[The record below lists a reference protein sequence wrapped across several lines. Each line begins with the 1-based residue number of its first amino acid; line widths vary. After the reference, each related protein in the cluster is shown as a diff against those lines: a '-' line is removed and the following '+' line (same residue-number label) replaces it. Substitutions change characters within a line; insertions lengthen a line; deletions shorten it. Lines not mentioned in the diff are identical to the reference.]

1 MALVADS
8 GALYAL
14 YDKRDRNHRAVREAL
29 QAEDGPILIPA
40 ALLAEIDY
48 LLRVRTGIAAEQRF
62 LEGIEKGAFTVE
74 ALTIEDAAFCRK
86 LLTQYEDLDLGL
98 ADASVIATAERLDPE
113 NLDVDRRDSG
123 PFELRRA
130 SPLFCYRRTRMSKAL
145 PLVRLPPGGLLETA
159 VGKGE
164 ICEQIV
170 WCRQLSVEF
179 DMHP

>member
-48 LLRVRTGIAAEQRF
+48 LLRKRIGIAAEQRF

-74 ALTIEDAAFCRK
+74 AFTIEDVAFCRK
-86 LLTQYEDLDLGL
+86 LLAQYEDMDLDL
-98 ADASVIATAERLDPE
+98 ADASVIATAERLGIRTV
-113 NLDVDRRDSG
+113 LTVDERDFRAVRTSRG
-123 PFELRRA
+123 EPFVL
-130 SPLFCYRRTRMSKAL
+130 L
-145 PLVRLPPGGLLETA
+145 PA
-159 VGKGE
+159 DAK
-164 ICEQIV
+164 
-170 WCRQLSVEF
+170 
-179 DMHP
+179 

>member
-48 LLRVRTGIAAEQRF
+48 LLRKRIGSSAEQRF

-74 ALTIEDAAFCRK
+74 AFTLEDVAFCRT
-86 LLTQYEDLDLGL
+86 LLVQYEDLDLGL
-98 ADASVIATAERLDPE
+98 ADASVIATAERRGIRKILT
-113 NLDVDRRDSG
+113 VDERD
-123 PFELRRA
+123 FRA
-130 SPLFCYRRTRMSKAL
+130 VRTS
-145 PLVRLPPGGLLETA
+145 
-159 VGKGE
+159 KGE
-164 ICEQIV
+164 SFV
-170 WCRQLSVEF
+170 LLPA
-179 DMHP
+179 DAK